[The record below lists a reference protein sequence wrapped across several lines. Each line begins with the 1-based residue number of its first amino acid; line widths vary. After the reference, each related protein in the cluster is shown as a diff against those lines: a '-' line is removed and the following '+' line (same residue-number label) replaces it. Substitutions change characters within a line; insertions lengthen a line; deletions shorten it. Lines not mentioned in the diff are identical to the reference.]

1 MKMTE
6 LISSAEIYV
15 PAFTV
20 YWADSGETIPKN
32 EITGIEVDEDLE
44 NPGMFRISF
53 NEVLDL
59 KTQKFKWLDA
69 SSIAPGTM
77 LVTSFGYAFP
87 RKESQIRGRIRALS
101 PGFLAGGPLTFTVE
115 GYDLSHDLNK
125 THSEV
130 NLNEVTYS
138 DVARE
143 IAEKNKLD
151 SSGVEDLEMGPFR
164 RIERRVNEKDYA
176 FLKRLAEDIGFELFV
191 RDRTLYFRKP
201 ADELKGSISFEYY
214 KNIISFSPRMSA
226 ANVVNEIRVTAWNEK
241 NKETISETAELN
253 EIKSSIGIPGFA
265 DIVEES
271 QGTRLSVKI
280 EGRVVRS
287 SEEAKAI
294 ALSELKKRNI
304 GFITGTLECVGN
316 PELRPGITVNI
327 MKVGERFSGVYY
339 ITKSR
344 HMLGDNGYRTT
355 LEVRRCL

>member
-1 MKMTE
+1 MAE
-6 LISSAEIYV
+6 PISSAEIYA

-20 YWADSGETIPKN
+20 YWADSGEAIPKN
-32 EITGIEVDEDLE
+32 EITGIEIDEDLE

-53 NEVLDL
+53 YEALDL

-69 SSIAPGTM
+69 KSISPGTM
-77 LVTSFGYAFP
+77 LVISFGYAFP
-87 RKESQIRGRIRALS
+87 RRESRITGRIRALS
-101 PGFLAGGPLTFTVE
+101 PSFFSGGPPTLTVE
-115 GYDLSHDLNK
+115 GYDLSHDLKK

-151 SSGVEDLEMGPFR
+151 PSGVEDPGIGPSS
-164 RIERRVNEKDYA
+164 RIERKVNEMDYA
-176 FLKRLAEDIGFELFV
+176 FLKRLAEDTGFEFFI
-191 RDRTLYFRKP
+191 RNRTLYFRKP
-201 ADELKGSISFEYY
+201 ADGRKGSMDFEYY
-214 KNIISFSPRMSA
+214 KNVLSFSPRMSA
-226 ANVVNEIRVTAWNEK
+226 ANVVNEVRVTAWNEK

-253 EIKSSIGIPGFA
+253 EIKSIIGIQRFA

-271 QGTRLSVKI
+271 QGTQISVKI

-287 SEEAKAI
+287 REEAKAI
-294 ALSELKKRNI
+294 AISELKKRNI

-327 MKVGERFSGVYY
+327 TKVGERFSGVYY
-339 ITKSR
+339 IMKSK
-344 HMLGDNGYRTT
+344 HVIGDNGYKTT